1 MEWLY
6 FIMEQTWSSVK
17 ADIGTGNEWGRET
30 KTILETSAL
39 EGVNTGSIIQNI
51 LTELME
57 ISL

>member
-1 MEWLY
+1 
-6 FIMEQTWSSVK
+6 MEQKWSSVK
-17 ADIGTGNEWGRET
+17 ADIGTVNEWGRET